1 LAEGGDNMNFF
12 KDPLER
18 IRTGIKIRDAI
29 IDDFRVAGLSGKT
42 LSVKLDGRISVIK
55 F

>member
-1 LAEGGDNMNFF
+1 MDFF

-29 IDDFRVAGLSGKT
+29 MDDFRIKGLADHALNSE
-42 LSVKLDGRISVIK
+42 LDGRISVVK